1 MKRCKWMVLGLALLV
16 GCASTEEPEAPA
28 PEEQGG
34 AALGWRFTVE
44 PDEAVRVGENDL
56 TVTILLPD
64 GAPADGASVTLALLH
79 LAHGHGGEGP
89 TSITETAPGVYRVQ
103 GLGVTMSGLWECTIT
118 ATREGQTDHASFQWD
133 VL

>member
-1 MKRCKWMVLGLALLV
+1 MKRCRWWVLGLALLA
-16 GCASTEEPEAPA
+16 GCTTTEDGAPV
-28 PEEQGG
+28 PQEQGG
-34 AALGWRFTVE
+34 AELGWSFTVE
-44 PDEAVRVGENDL
+44 PDEPIGVGENDL

-64 GAPADGASVTLALLH
+64 GTPADGAELTVALLH

-89 TSITETAPGVYRVQ
+89 TSITETAPAVYRVQ

-118 ATREGQTDHASFQWD
+118 ATRDGRTDHAAFQWD